1 MARGSKAS
9 YTAAQ
14 KRKAEQIEQSYREKG
29 VAEDTAQA
37 RAWATV
43 NKQSGGGEK
52 SGGGA
57 NKPAAAKAQ
66 ARRSSAKRAASSRQ
80 GLARNSRQALSQQTK
95 ASLLLEARQRNIAGR
110 STMNKQALVEAL
122 HED

>member
-29 VAEDTAQA
+29 VPEDTAQA

-57 NKPAAAKAQ
+57 NKPTAAKAQ

-80 GLARNSRQALSQQTK
+80 GLPRNSRQALSQQTK
-95 ASLLLEARQRNIAGR
+95 ASLLQEARQRNIAGR